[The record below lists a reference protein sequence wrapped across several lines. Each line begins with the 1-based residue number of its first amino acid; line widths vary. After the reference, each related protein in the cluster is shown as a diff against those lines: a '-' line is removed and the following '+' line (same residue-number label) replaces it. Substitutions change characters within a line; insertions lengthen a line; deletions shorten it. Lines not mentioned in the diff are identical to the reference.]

1 MSWATDLQVSKETV
15 GMMIN
20 TRFKDPNIGQLNHAS
35 NPVVNEI
42 SKLDPQSAC
51 ISKEVSHQLT
61 QLAIDCGDDEGF
73 VKIEEHSFSTARY
86 NTYF

>member
-1 MSWATDLQVSKETV
+1 MK
-15 GMMIN
+15 N
-20 TRFKDPNIGQLNHAS
+20 TGLKDSNIGQLKHLS

-73 VKIEEHSFSTARY
+73 VKIEEHKWLNGELQFGVRLVTNNKEVFRS
-86 NTYF
+86 N